1 MAIDQT
7 VAIIT
12 RTKDRPLFL
21 ARCIESIL
29 SQDFQ
34 NWTHIIVN
42 DGGDPTSVVATANR
56 YTDHYK
62 SRLIL
67 VHHESSLGMEA
78 ASNTGLRACRTTF
91 VTFLDDDDT
100 WDKHLLSK
108 MVSALQHAN
117 DE

>member
-42 DGGDPTSVVATANR
+42 DGGDPANVVATTSR
-56 YTDHYK
+56 Y
-62 SRLIL
+62 L
-67 VHHESSLGMEA
+67 
-78 ASNTGLRACRTTF
+78 TT
-91 VTFLDDDDT
+91 TNPA
-100 WDKHLLSK
+100 LLSSTTK
-108 MVSALQHAN
+108 AI
-117 DE
+117 